1 MLEHLKSILID
12 GDLWQLLL
20 EVDSVY
26 QPHLKATFHLNIIY
40 CFLNW
45 GKFPLQIVPVEFEL
59 EDKLHT
65 LLPNVLKCSGD
76 KCMRRQWICVHP
88 FA

>member
-1 MLEHLKSILID
+1 MLEYLKNSLID

-20 EVDSVY
+20 EVD
-26 QPHLKATFHLNIIY
+26 QPHLKATFHLSIIY
-40 CFLNW
+40 CLLNW
-45 GKFPLQIVPVEFEL
+45 GEFPQQIPLVEFVL

-76 KCMRRQWICVHP
+76 KCMGGQLICVHP